1 MTLCDRYERQIRY
14 LRVSVTDR
22 CNLRCRYCMPTGCPD
37 PAELEDLL
45 SFDEIVGFTAAAV
58 ACGVRKV
65 RLTGGEPLLRDG
77 LVDLVARLASMR
89 GIEDL
94 AMTTNGTL
102 LAPMSVSLRAAGL
115 QRVNVSLD
123 TMDADRF
130 AYITGGGE
138 LEAALEGIAAAK
150 DAGLLPVK
158 LNCVIRSSSTER
170 DARAVAAFAEKE
182 GFLVR
187 FIREMSL
194 AEGVFSVVEQGDGGH
209 CAQCNRLRLSS
220 DGWVRPCLFSDVR
233 FSVRELGVEE
243 AIRRAVDGKPVAG
256 GAASQHQMVQVGG

>member
-1 MTLCDRYERQIRY
+1 MTLRDRYERQIRY

-22 CNLRCRYCMPTGCPD
+22 CNLRCRYCVPTGYPV
-37 PAELEDLL
+37 PAKPEDLL
-45 SFDEIVGFTAAAV
+45 SFDEIAHFTANAV
-58 ACGVRKV
+58 EFGVRTG
-65 RLTGGEPLLRDG
+65 RWTGGEPLLRDG
-77 LVDLVARLASMR
+77 LVDLVAMLASMT

-102 LAPMSVSLRAAGL
+102 LAPLAASLRAAGL

-123 TMDADRF
+123 TMDAKRF
-130 AYITGGGE
+130 ADITGGGD
-138 LEAALEGIAAAK
+138 LAAVLDGIAAAK

-158 LNCVIRSSSTER
+158 LNCVVRSSSTEP
-170 DARAVAAFAEKE
+170 DARAVADFAEKQ
-182 GFLVR
+182 GLVVR
-187 FIREMSL
+187 FIRQMSL
-194 AEGVFSVVEQGDGGH
+194 AEGIFSVVEQGNGGH

-243 AIRRAVDGKPVAG
+243 AIRRAVDGKPEAG